1 MTTPPPTPS
10 LAPPPTPAAAP
21 ALGKMAKLKAAVSSV
36 GVGAVDKLSTIKD
49 AVIKKVS
56 DLPPMQA
63 HLYGMIVPVM
73 LIIVLVAVFVTVNG
87 KKGKND
93 DAMTSLYSEQARLS
107 GINDYE
113 EKYDYLLRDYYI
125 KSAYNCCSAGDY
137 ASDFVSLEAL
147 KCVIRQGARC
157 LDFEIYS
164 VDGVPVVATSG
175 KPEFTMK
182 ETYNY
187 IPFSDAVDTITSM
200 AFTGG
205 TENSPNP
212 SDPLFLGLRIKSNNI
227 MIYNKIA
234 EILNNKLASRLLDP
248 RYGYAFYGENIGKI
262 KLSNFINKVI
272 IILDETP
279 STDITRSIRAVYKKT
294 GLYEFVNLAITYPS
308 SKHTFRD
315 VKEPPNVEVFKE
327 SNKKELKYVVPDRSG
342 RSENLYP
349 AADAFNSGCQF
360 ICMSFQSDNAP
371 MTAYHKVFEE
381 VGAAFKLKPPELRY
395 VPIVL
400 KDPIPVD
407 PSKTLTSDYTGT
419 TPMGTTETM

>member
-1 MTTPPPTPS
+1 
-10 LAPPPTPAAAP
+10 
-21 ALGKMAKLKAAVSSV
+21 
-36 GVGAVDKLSTIKD
+36 
-49 AVIKKVS
+49 
-56 DLPPMQA
+56 MQA

-73 LIIVLVAVFVTVNG
+73 LIILLVAIFVTVNS

-93 DAMTSLYSEQARLS
+93 DTMTSLYSEQARLS

-113 EKYDYLLRDYYI
+113 EKYDYLLRDYYV

-137 ASDFVSLEAL
+137 ASDFVSIEAL
-147 KCVIRQGARC
+147 KCVLRQGARC

-279 STDITRSIRAVYKKT
+279 STDTTRSIRAVYKKT
-294 GLYEFVNLAITYPS
+294 GLYEFVNLAVTYPS
-308 SKHTFRD
+308 SKVTFRD
-315 VKEPPNVEVFKE
+315 VKEPPNVEIFKE
-327 SNKKELKYVVPDRSG
+327 SNKKELKYVVPDRSN

-360 ICMSFQSDNAP
+360 ICMSFQSDDAP

-381 VGAAFKLKPPELRY
+381 ARAAFKLKPPELRY

-407 PSKTLTSDYTGT
+407 PSKTMTSDYTGT
-419 TPMGTTETM
+419 TPVGTTQTF